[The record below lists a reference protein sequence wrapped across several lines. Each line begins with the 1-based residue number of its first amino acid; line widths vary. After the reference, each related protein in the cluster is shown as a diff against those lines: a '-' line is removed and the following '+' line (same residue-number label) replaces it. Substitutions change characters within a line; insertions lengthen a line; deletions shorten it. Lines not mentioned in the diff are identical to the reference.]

1 MALQSDPFGNE
12 PDPELDMSPLID
24 VAFLLLIYFIITTS
38 LMKQEADL
46 SLVLPGIESRDSRE
60 VKIDQMLVKIDA
72 GGTVLVNEEV
82 SDSDSNDRNLPNLT
96 DRLTRYAASA
106 KVANTEP
113 QIIIDCSEEALGQR
127 FVDVLN
133 VCAKAGIANVSL
145 AQ

>member
-12 PDPELDMSPLID
+12 PEPELDISPLID
-24 VAFLLLIYFIITTS
+24 VAFLLLIYFLVTTT
-38 LMKQEADL
+38 LMKNEADL
-46 SLVLPGIESRDSRE
+46 SLVLPGVESQDTNE
-60 VKIDQMLVKIDA
+60 VKIDQMLVRIDA
-72 GGTVLVNEEV
+72 GGTVLVNDEV
-82 SDSDSNDRNLPNLT
+82 SDSDPSDRNLPNLT
-96 DRLTRYAASA
+96 DRLTRYSASA

-133 VCAKAGIANVSL
+133 VCAKADIANVSL